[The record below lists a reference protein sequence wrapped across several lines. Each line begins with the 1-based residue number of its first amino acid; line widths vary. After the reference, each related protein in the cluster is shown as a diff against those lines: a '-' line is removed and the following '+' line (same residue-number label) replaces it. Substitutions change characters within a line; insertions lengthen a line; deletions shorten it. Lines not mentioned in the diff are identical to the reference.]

1 MVLIQHS
8 LSNYFWPTVLSEN
21 CIFVQNRQFWIIPWM
36 NQFSAQ
42 YFDRKSTK
50 PVIFVCF
57 MNEWPDSKIILTT
70 RDRMWKFVFSVEYF
84 RARVK
89 PQLLIVKINNIQ
101 IISSCSVFIRVIVR
115 ELPSDSPLEIFFR
128 IHISASFEM
137 HFL

>member
-1 MVLIQHS
+1 
-8 LSNYFWPTVLSEN
+8 
-21 CIFVQNRQFWIIPWM
+21 
-36 NQFSAQ
+36 
-42 YFDRKSTK
+42 
-50 PVIFVCF
+50 

-115 ELPSDSPLEIFFR
+115 ELPSDSPLEIFFWNQA
-128 IHISASFEM
+128 SASFEM
-137 HFL
+137 HCFEVVLGDSDVGDIVMLVTSLCW

>member
-1 MVLIQHS
+1 MLDH
-8 LSNYFWPTVLSEN
+8 F
-21 CIFVQNRQFWIIPWM
+21 CWI
-36 NQFSAQ
+36 NHFLTQ

-115 ELPSDSPLEIFFR
+115 ELPSDSPLEIFFWNQALKC
-128 IHISASFEM
+128 IVLKLYSVTVMLVTS
-137 HFL
+137 LCW